1 MADARLLSA
10 QLNRF
15 SDSMLL
21 LFFDTQNQLQQIM
34 RQRTQSPLSPPSKEQ
49 TVRRASAPMPPSA
62 AESKAHRAD
71 EAECKRCG
79 KAGLE
84 WDDDKGGR
92 VLFEPNGQVHV
103 CSTNKLRIARDF
115 MPNKILRKPSV
126 LDRTGWSEPTL
137 WRRVKDGSFP
147 PPRQIGPRAVGWLE
161 SEVEAAIAAFPIVNQ
176 EKRPAS

>member
-1 MADARLLSA
+1 
-10 QLNRF
+10 
-15 SDSMLL
+15 MLL
-21 LFFDTQNQLQQIM
+21 IFFDTHNHLQHIM
-34 RQRTQSPLSPPSKEQ
+34 RQRPQRLVSPPSEER
-49 TVRRASAPMPPSA
+49 TVRHVSATMPPSSEA
-62 AESKAHRAD
+62 GSKAHRTD
-71 EAECKRCG
+71 EAACTRCG

-92 VLFEPNGQVHV
+92 ILLEANGHVHV
-103 CSTNKLRIARDF
+103 CSTSKLRNARDF

-126 LDRTGWSEPTL
+126 LNRTGWSAPTL

-176 EKRPAS
+176 EKRPTS